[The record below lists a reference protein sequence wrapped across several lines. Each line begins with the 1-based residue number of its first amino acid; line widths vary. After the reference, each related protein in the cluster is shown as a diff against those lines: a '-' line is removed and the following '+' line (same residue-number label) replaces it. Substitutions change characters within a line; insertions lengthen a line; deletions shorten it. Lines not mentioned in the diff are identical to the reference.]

1 MPIRAIKNTDNCN
14 HKDSILQN
22 YVIVKCK
29 SSFFKKRCGRLIQLD
44 TYAKIRQLCEEKGI
58 NIAALAKGT
67 GIRNSVFT
75 ELKMGRTKKLSA
87 ATLEKIAA
95 YFNVPVSVFFDD
107 EPAAGAE
114 RKQNELFRKRK
125 LLFDL
130 SARATEA
137 ELDQIIKIVDAL
149 VDGE

>member
-1 MPIRAIKNTDNCN
+1 MFWLFLKLLRMGEIP
-14 HKDSILQN
+14 
-22 YVIVKCK
+22 
-29 SSFFKKRCGRLIQLD
+29 LD
-44 TYAKIRQLCEEKGI
+44 TYAKIRELCEERGI

-67 GIRNSVFT
+67 GVRSSVFT

-87 ATLEKIAA
+87 ATLEKLSA
-95 YFNVPVSVFFDD
+95 FFGVPVSVFFDD
-107 EPAAGAE
+107 ETVDGAQE
-114 RKQNELFRKRK
+114 KQNELFKKRK

-130 SARATEA
+130 SAKATEA